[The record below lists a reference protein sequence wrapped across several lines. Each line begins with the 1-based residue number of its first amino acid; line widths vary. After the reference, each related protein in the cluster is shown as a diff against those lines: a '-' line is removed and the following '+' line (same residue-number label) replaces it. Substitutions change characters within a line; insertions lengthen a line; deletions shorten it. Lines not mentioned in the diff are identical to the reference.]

1 MFHYYRKYHNVSI
14 SWSGV
19 WLLILLLFT
28 DVVNTSVS
36 ILNCPILRDS
46 DGHRSKVKPCGIC
59 VFLFYILFI
68 SHIEMVC
75 RWYSGVL
82 LRRSC
87 WSSNICH
94 ISTDSVYTTNNSS
107 GGGCFGKSEG
117 EQCEW
122 ATKIAQKYVH
132 CFIL

>member
-46 DGHRSKVKPCGIC
+46 DGHRSMVRSCSIC
-59 VFLFYILFI
+59 AFLFIT
-68 SHIEMVC
+68 SHVEMVC

-94 ISTDSVYTTNNSS
+94 ISTDSVYTTDNSS
-107 GGGCFGKSEG
+107 GGSCTWES
-117 EQCEW
+117 
-122 ATKIAQKYVH
+122 
-132 CFIL
+132 

>member
-1 MFHYYRKYHNVSI
+1 MYQLLHRKFLYISI

-19 WLLILLLFT
+19 WLLILLFFT

-46 DGHRSKVKPCGIC
+46 DGHRSRVRFCSINLC
-59 VFLFYILFI
+59 FSFHIYILFI
-68 SHIEMVC
+68 SHVEMVC

-87 WSSNICH
+87 WPSNICH

-107 GGGCFGKSEG
+107 GGGCNGKS
-117 EQCEW
+117 
-122 ATKIAQKYVH
+122 
-132 CFIL
+132 